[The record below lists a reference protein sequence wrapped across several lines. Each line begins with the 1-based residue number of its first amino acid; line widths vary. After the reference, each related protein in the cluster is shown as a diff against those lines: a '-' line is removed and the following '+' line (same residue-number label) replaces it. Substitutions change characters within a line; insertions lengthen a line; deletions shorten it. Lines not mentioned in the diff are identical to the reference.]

1 MVYYN
6 DSKQH
11 TAASTCSI
19 VFIHKVQTSK
29 RAENSE
35 TIKPMQILFH
45 TKLLS
50 DRYFQENFKTLKK
63 HPLLIHNT

>member
-1 MVYYN
+1 MKDNVMTFLSMKHLN
-6 DSKQH
+6 
-11 TAASTCSI
+11 
-19 VFIHKVQTSK
+19 KVQTSK

-45 TKLLS
+45 IKLLS

-63 HPLLIHNT
+63 HPLRYIIHNLFKSI